1 MKNAVSCD
9 LRTLAP
15 FMPSIIVTLVFAGT
29 FMMIGCGS
37 VGAAG
42 GVSSMMTLLCAFSL
56 AGYEDQ
62 NSWGRFRATLPLSRR
77 EIVAGRYATV
87 LVLAFAGA
95 LLGTAVSLALQCL
108 FAALPQAKSPEL
120 VAPAEVFASS
130 LASMAFGLI
139 ACAIAIP
146 FLTKF
151 GASARR
157 KGFRMRGGTRRV
169 VCDCSWVEHGHERGC
184 RGNAG
189 LDRPEPRSVPCPSGH
204 DFAAHIRCELCREP
218 GDIREKRP
226 IVSSVFF

>member
-77 EIVAGRYATV
+77 EIVAG
-87 LVLAFAGA
+87 A

-151 GASARR
+151 GQARGAR
-157 KGFRMRGGTRRV
+157 AFACAAVLV
-169 VCDCSWVEHGHERGC
+169 VS
-184 RGNAG
+184 
-189 LDRPEPRSVPCPSGH
+189 
-204 DFAAHIRCELCREP
+204 FAIAVGSNMVTSEDAAVMLGWIDQNPVVSLALL
-218 GDIREKRP
+218 GMISLLTYGVSYVVSLGIYEKKDL
-226 IVSSVFF
+226 

>member
-15 FMPSIIVTLVFAGT
+15 FMPSIIVTLVFTST
-29 FMMIGCGS
+29 FIMIGSGGVGVAGS
-37 VGAAG
+37 VSA
-42 GVSSMMTLLCAFSL
+42 MMTLLCAFSL

-62 NSWGRFRATLPLSRR
+62 NNWGRFRATLPLSRR
-77 EIVAGRYATV
+77 EVVAGRYATV

-130 LASMAFGLI
+130 LASMACGLI
-139 ACAIAIP
+139 VCAIAIP

-151 GASARR
+151 GGARGAR
-157 KGFRMRGGTRRV
+157 AFACATAIMV
-169 VCDCSWVEHGHERGC
+169 AIVIA
-184 RGNAG
+184 AG
-189 LDRPEPRSVPCPSGH
+189 LNLVTPEK
-204 DFAAHIRCELCREP
+204 AAEMAGWIDQNLVMSLALL
-218 GDIREKRP
+218 GVISLLAYGASYAVSLGIYEKKDL
-226 IVSSVFF
+226 